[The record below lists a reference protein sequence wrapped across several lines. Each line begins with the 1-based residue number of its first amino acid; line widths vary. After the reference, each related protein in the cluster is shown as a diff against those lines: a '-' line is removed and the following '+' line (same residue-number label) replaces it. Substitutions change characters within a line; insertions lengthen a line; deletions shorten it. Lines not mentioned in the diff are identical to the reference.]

1 MNCHS
6 CGLQFETNYR
16 LRRHY
21 ISEKHKR
28 KERSIV
34 LLQQNR
40 ENRSDNSENEND
52 SDRSDGNENHY
63 DSSENEYV
71 YDNSSVSSSVRHTST
86 YTSGECD
93 SMYFEAWVSSYSVG
107 RACSAILH

>member
-1 MNCHS
+1 MVCN
-6 CGLQFETNYR
+6 LKPWNYR

-63 DSSENEYV
+63 DSSKNEYV
-71 YDNSSVSSSVRHTST
+71 YDNSSVSSSVRYTST